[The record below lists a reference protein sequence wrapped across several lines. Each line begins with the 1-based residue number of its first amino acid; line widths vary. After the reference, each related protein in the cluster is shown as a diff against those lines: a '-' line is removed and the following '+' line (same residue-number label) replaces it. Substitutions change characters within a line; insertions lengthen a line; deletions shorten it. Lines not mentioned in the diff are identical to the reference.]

1 MYIFFSGETQSQ
13 KVMIVNR
20 EEVNARCLQ
29 VVDFI
34 HFYKYI
40 FVSYCR
46 VDGQWC
52 CILVHTSMESV
63 SLFIIQFSA
72 NMKKEHDS
80 MEVCA
85 KKQEY
90 WPSKLYVGVLDI
102 SFIYY
107 HVHPQILRPS
117 AAPAFA
123 ALVNQGR
130 GPQGRNF
137 ERKLRNFEC
146 SGKCYLKTDSLKF
159 EPEQ

>member
-1 MYIFFSGETQSQ
+1 
-13 KVMIVNR
+13 
-20 EEVNARCLQ
+20 
-29 VVDFI
+29 
-34 HFYKYI
+34 
-40 FVSYCR
+40 
-46 VDGQWC
+46 
-52 CILVHTSMESV
+52 MESV

-72 NMKKEHDS
+72 DIKKGHDS

-107 HVHPQILRPS
+107 HVHPQILRPF

-146 SGKCYLKTDSLKF
+146 SGKCYLHAEPSQTRTRRISLHDCKKF
-159 EPEQ
+159 YQINFKKSILTNQFYQINFINFLNNPPTSRSLRDIKMVPNGNCTLIDTH